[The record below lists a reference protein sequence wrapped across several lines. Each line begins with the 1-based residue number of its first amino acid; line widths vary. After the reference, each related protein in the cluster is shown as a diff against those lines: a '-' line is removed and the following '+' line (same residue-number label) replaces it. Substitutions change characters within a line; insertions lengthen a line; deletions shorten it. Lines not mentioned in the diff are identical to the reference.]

1 MHSGYWMTPEWV
13 QRERHDKNPERVKSG
28 RTVSGVLSWQRRLWG
43 IFFAIWQLL
52 RGGFPPVESCSDCG
66 QAVWEITGL
75 KMTWGKNN
83 PKITRKKAKKWYW
96 GSTNLYFMAKS
107 KTPWLG
113 NWYSASKCPSWRLG
127 SASRGEGGRGGN
139 IGVHSK
145 ICLCHQ
151 HLARPWTS
159 HFTTVSLVF
168 ICIAKHCS

>member
-139 IGVHSK
+139 TGVHSK

-151 HLARPWTS
+151 HLAHPWTS